1 MAVGIQVSYFF
12 MSHLKLHG
20 YLPLHD
26 VVIDSKPGSQ
36 RQSGLPV
43 KVPSAA
49 QRTSGFIAMELS
61 AHIMFP
67 RVGAEPAG
75 GNGMSRV
82 VPRPIL
88 LAGQTR

>member
-20 YLPLHD
+20 YLPRHD

-49 QRTSGFIAMELS
+49 QRTSGFIAKELS
-61 AHIMFP
+61 AHVMVP
-67 RVGAEPAG
+67 SVGAEPAG
-75 GNGMSRV
+75 GNEMSRV
-82 VPRPIL
+82 VPRPIR
-88 LAGQTR
+88 LAGQT

>member
-1 MAVGIQVSYFF
+1 MT
-12 MSHLKLHG
+12 HLKSHG
-20 YLPLHD
+20 YLLRHD
-26 VVIDSKPGSQ
+26 VVMDSKPGSQ
-36 RQSGLPV
+36 RQSGLPA

-49 QRTSGFIAMELS
+49 QLTSGFIAMELS
-61 AHIMFP
+61 AHVMIP
-67 RVGAEPAG
+67 GVGAEPAG

>member
-1 MAVGIQVSYFF
+1 MAVGIQVNYFF
-12 MSHLKLHG
+12 MSHLKSHG
-20 YLPLHD
+20 YLPRHD
-26 VVIDSKPGSQ
+26 VVMDSKPGSQ

-75 GNGMSRV
+75 GNGISRV
-82 VPRPIL
+82 IPRPIR
-88 LAGQTR
+88 LAGQT